1 MQVILLSIFCD
12 LYHLF
17 FYMNFEL
24 PCYGKFL
31 PLQFRPVVPTQQ
43 GQPYVPSVSPQFRPV
58 GQGFPSNVGMPV
70 SQSQQLQFS
79 QPIQQ
84 LPSRPNQPGHTTPP
98 SQAVQMSY
106 VQTNRPHASVPMQS
120 QQSGPPLTNHMPGL
134 AGSGI
139 PISSSYTVRSHQH
152 FSMCFA

>member
-1 MQVILLSIFCD
+1 
-12 LYHLF
+12 
-17 FYMNFEL
+17 MNFEL
-24 PCYGKFL
+24 PCHGKFL
-31 PLQFRPVVPTQQ
+31 PLQFRPVPTQQ
-43 GQPYVPSVSPQFRPV
+43 GQQFVPSVSPQFRPV
-58 GQGFPSNVGMPV
+58 GQGYPSNVGMPV

-106 VQTNRPHASVPMQS
+106 VQTNRPHASVPLQS
-120 QQSGPPLTNHMPGL
+120 QQSAPPLTNHMPGL

-152 FSMCFA
+152 FPSLWFA